1 MRTSEPDPDPRSR
14 SRVLFERAAGRG
26 SQEGCLS
33 RRREHAGM
41 EGGLAG
47 VNPPSPLSLTQGTT
61 MRLTNQEKKIQK
73 AVRREVPGEQR
84 RRGRVRVRWCRI
96 CEKVRIAKLT
106 GKRTVPCGTCGGLML
121 TAWVWREQLTEMSVH
136 ELRGLF
142 PSAGPRTRKEA
153 PDGKLEVQ

>member
-1 MRTSEPDPDPRSR
+1 MPRKQVS
-14 SRVLFERAAGRG
+14 AY
-26 SQEGCLS
+26 EGLPP
-33 RRREHAGM
+33 
-41 EGGLAG
+41 
-47 VNPPSPLSLTQGTT
+47 PPSPLSLTQGTT

-142 PSAGPRTRKEA
+142 LGIPVKWNSVSG
-153 PDGKLEVQ
+153 DLEHGFRRSGTLVGA

>member
-1 MRTSEPDPDPRSR
+1 
-14 SRVLFERAAGRG
+14 
-26 SQEGCLS
+26 
-33 RRREHAGM
+33 M